1 MLHAFNQGKSTLYRR
16 YLGHREIGEKRV
28 CAEDEITAL
37 IMGPLDYLP
46 AEAAGLFWRCLI
58 EGGRHDVH
66 PAFPAGPVES
76 ARMRFWP
83 RKGIEPDLVV
93 ELGWSNGAR
102 RILLIEFKWEAPLSG
117 KDQLHRQWREFLTP
131 TEQTVA
137 YHVFIAPEISAGLN
151 ALSEQD
157 IWGGQ
162 LILHSWLSVLH
173 IVRSM
178 GASGFTGLEKWKSQ
192 MACFLGKLGIFR
204 FQGFDS
210 LSVPPTVGSSTVF
223 WSPLNGFIELQPP
236 TILSRGNPSSSYFWN
251 PAS

>member
-1 MLHAFNQGKSTLYRR
+1 MLHAFNQGKSSLYKR

-46 AEAAGLFWRCLI
+46 AEAAGLFWRSLI
-58 EGGRHDVH
+58 ERGRHDVH
-66 PAFPAGPVES
+66 PAFPAGPVEN

-93 ELGWSNGAR
+93 ELGWPNGER

-117 KDQLHRQWREFLTP
+117 KDQLHRQWQEFLTP
-131 TEQTVA
+131 AERKVA

-157 IWGGQ
+157 VWGGQ
-162 LILHSWLSVLH
+162 LILHSWLGVLH

-178 GASGFTGLEKWKSQ
+178 SASGFTGLEMWKSQ
-192 MACFLGKLGIFR
+192 IACFLGKLGIFR

-210 LSVPPTVGSSTVF
+210 LSVPPVVGSSTVF
-223 WSPLNGFIELQPP
+223 WSPLNGLTKLHLP
-236 TILSRGNPSSSYFWN
+236 TIPSLANPSSSCFWN